1 MRNNRVAADGAIG
14 LHQRA
19 MTNWLLY
26 MATVLIWGSSW
37 FGIKLQLGRVAPE
50 VSVVYRFAIAA
61 LLMLGLAKLM
71 GRSLRFPWRTHLG
84 IAIQCVPLFSVNYLL
99 FYIATAY
106 LASGL
111 AAVVFSTIVAWNI
124 LFGALLLGL
133 PVRRRAVAG
142 AAIGVA
148 GLALVFALDLL
159 AIEASRAT
167 LVGFA
172 LAFAATMIASLG
184 NIAAIRNQRAGVPVL
199 EGTAIGMAYGAL
211 FSLLVCWARGSAFD
225 FDPSMVYVGSLAYLA
240 IFASVIAFWCYLTL
254 LGRIGPD
261 RGAYAAVMFPVVAL
275 ALSTAFE
282 DFRWTWPALVGVA
295 LVLAGNVIALAK
307 GAGRTPIPAKA

>member
-1 MRNNRVAADGAIG
+1 MRNNRVAADGATG
-14 LHQRA
+14 LHQRS

-26 MATVLIWGSSW
+26 LATVLIWGSSW
-37 FGIKLQLGRVAPE
+37 LGIKLQLGHVAPE

-61 LLMLGLAKLM
+61 LLMLSLAAAA

-84 IAIQCVPLFSVNYLL
+84 IAMQGVPLFSINYLL
-99 FYIATAY
+99 FYVATAH
-106 LASGL
+106 LPSGL
-111 AAVVFSTIVAWNI
+111 VAVIFSTIVAWNI
-124 LFGALLLGL
+124 VFGALLLGL
-133 PVRRRAVAG
+133 QVRARAVAG
-142 AAIGVA
+142 AAMGVV
-148 GLALVFALDLL
+148 GLGLIFAPDLL

-167 LVGFA
+167 LVGLA
-172 LAFAATMIASLG
+172 LAFVATVIASLG

-211 FSLLVCWARGSAFD
+211 FSLLVCWVRGLAFD
-225 FDPSMVYVGSLAYLA
+225 FDLSLAYVGSLAYLA

-282 DFRWTWPALVGVA
+282 DFVWTWPALAGVA
-295 LVLAGNVIALAK
+295 LVLAGNVVALAK
-307 GAGRTPIPAKA
+307 TAARAPAPARA